1 MEGVGSEVYVEASPA
16 GGWLVKLAGV
26 DVPVSR
32 HDSEEEALS
41 KANSYRR
48 GMERDTRGLGKEAE
62 KGELVGLKDGSGV
75 LVRPVTAADKPLFV
89 AGFARLSEESRYRR
103 FLAAKKRLSGD
114 ELAFFTELD
123 HHGHEALGAVDP
135 ATGEGLGVARYV
147 CDPARHGIAEAA
159 VAVID
164 DWQGRG
170 LGRVLLERLAI
181 RAHDEG
187 IRHFSAS
194 LLVENRAMLALFERL
209 GAVHV
214 TGRDGGTEEVDVH
227 LPITPDEPS
236 QLTEAL
242 RIAASTPDGVSMR
255 PSHSPARP

>member
-1 MEGVGSEVYVEASPA
+1 M
-16 GGWLVKLAGV
+16 
-26 DVPVSR
+26 
-32 HDSEEEALS
+32 
-41 KANSYRR
+41 
-48 GMERDTRGLGKEAE
+48 
-62 KGELVGLKDGSGV
+62 

-103 FLAAKKRLSGD
+103 FLGVKKRLSD
-114 ELAFFTELD
+114 HELAFFTELD

-135 ATGEGLGVARYV
+135 ATGEGLGVARYLR
-147 CDPARHGIAEAA
+147 DPARHEVAEAA

-164 DWQGRG
+164 DWQRRG
-170 LGRVLLERLAI
+170 LGSALLERLAT

-194 LLVENRAMLALFERL
+194 LLVENRAMLTLFERL

-214 TGRDGGTEEVDVH
+214 TGRSGGTEEIDVH
-227 LPITPDEPS
+227 LPINRDESP

-242 RIAASTPDGVSMR
+242 RIAASAPDGVSMKVR
-255 PSHSPARP
+255 

>member
-1 MEGVGSEVYVEASPA
+1 MEGLSGEVYVERSPA
-16 GGWLVKLAGV
+16 GGWFVKLTGSAA
-26 DVPVSR
+26 PVSR
-32 HDSEEEALS
+32 HDSEEEALTQ
-41 KANSYRR
+41 AAVYRR
-48 GMERDTRGLGKEAE
+48 GMARQTSARGTDAE
-62 KGELVGLKDGSGV
+62 GGELVRLKDGSSV
-75 LVRPVTAADKPLFV
+75 LVRPVAAADKPLFV

-103 FLAAKKRLSGD
+103 FLAAKKSLSDD

-135 ATGEGLGVARYV
+135 GTGEGLGVARYLR
-147 CDPARHGIAEAA
+147 DPARHEVAEAA

-170 LGRVLLERLAI
+170 LGKVLLERLAI

-194 LLVENRAMLALFERL
+194 LLVENRAMLALFEHL
-209 GAVHV
+209 GTIRV
-214 TGRDGGTEEVDVH
+214 TGRDGATEEIDVH
-227 LPITPDEPS
+227 LPISRDESPR
-236 QLTEAL
+236 LAEAL

-255 PSHSPARP
+255 VP

>member
-1 MEGVGSEVYVEASPA
+1 MYVDA
-16 GGWLVKLAGV
+16 
-26 DVPVSR
+26 
-32 HDSEEEALS
+32 
-41 KANSYRR
+41 RR
-48 GMERDTRGLGKEAE
+48 ERDTSGRSYKAE
-62 KGELVGLKDGSGV
+62 GGELVGLKDGSNV
-75 LVRPVTAADKPLFV
+75 LVRRVTAVDKPLFV
-89 AGFARLSEESRYRR
+89 AGFARLGEESRYRR
-103 FLAAKKRLSGD
+103 FLGAKKRLSDD

-135 ATGEGLGVARYV
+135 ATGEGLGVARYLR
-147 CDPARHGIAEAA
+147 DPARYEIAEAA

-214 TGRDGGTEEVDVH
+214 TSRYGGTEEIDVH
-227 LPITPDEPS
+227 LPVSRDEPS
-236 QLTEAL
+236 RLAEAL
-242 RIAASTPDGVSMR
+242 RIAASAPEGVSMR
-255 PSHSPARP
+255 VR

>member
-1 MEGVGSEVYVEASPA
+1 MEGLSGEVYVEASPA
-16 GGWLVKLAGV
+16 GGWFVKLTGIAA
-26 DVPVSR
+26 PVSR

-41 KANSYRR
+41 KADAYRR
-48 GMERDTRGLGKEAE
+48 GIDRDTSGQGNEPE
-62 KGELVGLKDGSGV
+62 EGELVGLRDGSSV
-75 LVRPVTAADKPLFV
+75 LVRPVRASDKPLFV
-89 AGFARLSEESRYRR
+89 AGFARLGEESRYRR
-103 FLAAKKRLSGD
+103 FLAAKKRLSDD

-135 ATGEGLGVARYV
+135 ATGEGLGVARYLR
-147 CDPARHGIAEAA
+147 DPARHGIAEAA

-164 DWQGRG
+164 DWQRRG

-209 GAVHV
+209 GAISI
-214 TGRDGGTEEVDVH
+214 TGRYGGTEEIDVH
-227 LPITPDEPS
+227 LPIARDEPS
-236 QLTEAL
+236 RLTDAL

-255 PSHSPARP
+255 VP